1 MLKSSIFQH
10 ACDIVAE
17 KLIKF
22 SDVMRLV
29 TWPVI
34 VQREMA
40 IFVATNATR
49 LDILQMTAV
58 EKKMRVLNATIKL
71 DSL

>member
-1 MLKSSIFQH
+1 
-10 ACDIVAE
+10 
-17 KLIKF
+17 
-22 SDVMRLV
+22 MRLV

-34 VQREMA
+34 VQRETA

-49 LDILQMTAV
+49 LDILQMTAM
-58 EKKMRVLNATIKL
+58 EKKKIRALNATIKL